1 MTKVEKLAGFV
12 TQARYDAVSERA
24 RRQLKMRVV
33 ATDKT
38 DPPVASPPEVTE
50 IAVSPA
56 EPVVPEVHS
65 KARAKRSDLH
75 GSGRAGRAGS
85 PMDPQRRAAV
95 ALSRRPCR
103 HAADCDS
110 AFGDDP
116 ACLLGAPPLNSAL
129 HGPRGVIG
137 EAIRMQRL
145 DALQDR
151 DGWQTGF
158 LA

>member
-75 GSGRAGRAGS
+75 GSGRAGARAGS
-85 PMDPQRRAAV
+85 RA
-95 ALSRRPCR
+95 LRTTTTRSEC
-103 HAADCDS
+103 
-110 AFGDDP
+110 
-116 ACLLGAPPLNSAL
+116 APL
-129 HGPRGVIG
+129 
-137 EAIRMQRL
+137 
-145 DALQDR
+145 
-151 DGWQTGF
+151 T
-158 LA
+158 

>member
-1 MTKVEKLAGFV
+1 M
-12 TQARYDAVSERA
+12 
-24 RRQLKMRVV
+24 
-33 ATDKT
+33 
-38 DPPVASPPEVTE
+38 
-50 IAVSPA
+50 
-56 EPVVPEVHS
+56 
-65 KARAKRSDLH
+65 
-75 GSGRAGRAGS
+75 
-85 PMDPQRRAAV
+85 
-95 ALSRRPCR
+95 ALSRRLYR
-103 HAADCDS
+103 HAADRDS